1 MSLFLLSLILLS
13 FHLRV
18 NCNFNLFRN
27 YGQLREHWNIST
39 GLENQ
44 DIYRKSTLF
53 DMFGVKVS
61 YLGH

>member
-13 FHLRV
+13 FYLRV

-27 YGQLREHWNIST
+27 CGQLREHWNIST
-39 GLENQ
+39 GLESQ